1 MDRPKPRV
9 FGIPN
14 RYIVLLLL
22 ILGFLAARIFHP
34 VLPHIQVAPEL
45 LSHTP
50 IVTLPVIGPI
60 YWTNTMTAMVIAD
73 IIIILMAISVR
84 RATRSGSL
92 VPRGFSGALEAVIE
106 VLYNMTE
113 STAGKWAKKVFPW
126 FGAITIFVL
135 VVNWMALIPGM
146 ETIGIL
152 EPVEDHG
159 NPIENIFGNV
169 YTLMPPEN
177 VEDTEHSD
185 HGGFT
190 LIPFVRTLSTDL
202 NFTVG
207 LALIAVFMTQ
217 VFGVRALGPG
227 YFSKFL
233 NFRALWNFFKNPM
246 GIIDFGVGLLEIVSE
261 ISKILSFSFRLFGN
275 IFAGMVLLFVIGTL
289 VPVFAP
295 SIFYLLEVFV
305 GLIQAFVFGMLTMVF
320 ISQAMVGHGDHEGE
334 HEH

>member
-1 MDRPKPRV
+1 VDSPKPRI

-14 RYIVLLLL
+14 RYLVLLLL
-22 ILGFLAARIFHP
+22 VLGFFVARIYHP

-50 IVTLPVIGPI
+50 IVVLPVLGPI
-60 YWTNTMTAMVIAD
+60 FWTNTMTAMVIAD
-73 IIIILMAISVR
+73 IIMILIAIAVR
-84 RATRSGSL
+84 RATKSGSL
-92 VPRGFSGALEAVIE
+92 VPSGFSGALEAVIE

-135 VVNWMALIPGM
+135 VVNWTELIPGVD
-146 ETIGIL
+146 TIGIL
-152 EPVEDHG
+152 EPVKEHG
-159 NPIENIFGNV
+159 NPIKNVFGNV
-169 YTLMPPEN
+169 FTLLPAE
-177 VEDTEHSD
+177 EGADAE

-202 NFTVG
+202 NFTVA
-207 LALIAVFMTQ
+207 LALISVFMTQ

-227 YFSKFL
+227 YFSKYL

-261 ISKILSFSFRLFGN
+261 LSKILSFSFRLFGN
-275 IFAGMVLLFVIGTL
+275 IFAGTVLLFVIGTL
-289 VPVFAP
+289 VPVLAP

-320 ISQAMVGHGDHEGE
+320 MSQAMAGHGGHDDE
-334 HEH
+334 HGH